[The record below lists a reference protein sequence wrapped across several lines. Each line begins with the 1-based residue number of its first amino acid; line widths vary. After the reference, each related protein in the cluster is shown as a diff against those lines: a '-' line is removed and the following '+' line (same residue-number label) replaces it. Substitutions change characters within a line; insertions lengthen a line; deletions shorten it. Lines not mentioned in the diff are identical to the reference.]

1 MAFYAAILT
10 RQDEP
15 AVQKLVTAMQYGAL
29 ALLTAALWALARPL
43 AGPAFSWRAG
53 ALGAGLF
60 AAVAIFNLSAF
71 ASLIVFVAACLVLL

>member
-29 ALLTAALWALARPL
+29 ALLAAALWALARAL
-43 AGPAFSWRAG
+43 AGPCC
-53 ALGAGLF
+53 L
-60 AAVAIFNLSAF
+60 AAVVGIDLTFR
-71 ASLIVFVAACLVLL
+71 